1 MLFEGQAIRVQ
12 EIETGIYEL
21 VFDLQGE
28 PVNKFNQVTL
38 AELKESVS
46 QLSAVDGI
54 KGVLFSSAKDC
65 FIVGADITEF
75 SSLFAD
81 GEEAL
86 IAKLLEQHAIF
97 SAVEDLPCPTVTAI
111 NGVAFG
117 GGFELCLA
125 TDFRVMAEKAKVG
138 LPEVKLGINPGWG
151 GIVRLPRLIG
161 IDNAHDWICTGAE
174 KRAPAALKDGAVDAV
189 VSQDKVRDAG
199 LDLLHKCIA
208 GKFDFQARRD
218 EKQSPVKLNQ
228 IEQMMAFETAKG
240 LIGAKAGPH
249 YPAPMQAVKTIQKSC
264 GMSRD
269 KAIEAEVRGVAK
281 LAGGPVVKA
290 LVGLFLKDQYVK
302 KVSKGYEAQAAKV
315 KQAAV
320 LGAGIMGGGVAYQ
333 SASKGTPILMKDI
346 NEAAIQLGLDEANKL
361 LGGQLKRGRIDGA
374 KMAATINMIRPTLSY
389 GDFGSV
395 DLVVEAVVENQKVK
409 EMVLAE
415 AEQHIADDAVLAS
428 NTSTISI
435 NALAKVLKRP
445 ENFCG
450 MHFFNPV
457 HKMPL
462 VEVIRGEKT
471 SDETIART
479 VAYASAMGKTPI
491 VVNDCPGF
499 LVNRVLFPYFG
510 GFSGLMQDGADFR
523 QVDKVM
529 EGFGWPMGPAY
540 LLDVVGIDT
549 AHHADQVMAA
559 GFPERMS
566 HEGETV
572 IDRMYSLERYG
583 QKNGKGF
590 YRYEMDRRG
599 RPKKLSDDEVGQQI
613 GDIAAQTREFSAEE
627 ITERMMI
634 PLCIETVRC
643 LEEGIVASAEEADMA
658 LIYGIGFPLFRGGLF
673 HYLDEMGM
681 AAFCAMTEKYAD
693 LGPLYQPTERMK
705 EMAATGAKYLNS
717 SAAK

>member
-1 MLFEGQAIRVQ
+1 MESTMLFEGQAIRVQ
-12 EIETGIYEL
+12 EVESGIYEL
-21 VFDLQGE
+21 CFDLQSE
-28 PVNKFNQVTL
+28 PVNKFNRVTL

-46 QLSAVDGI
+46 LLSAVDGI

-86 IAKLLEQHAIF
+86 IAKLLEQHDIF
-97 SAVEDLPCPTVTAI
+97 NSVEDLPCPTVVAI

-125 TDFRVMAEKAKVG
+125 TDFRVMGEKAKVG

-161 IDNAHDWICTGAE
+161 VDNANEWICTGAE
-174 KRAPAALKDGAVDAV
+174 KRAAAALKDGAVDAV
-189 VSQDKVRDAG
+189 VVQDQVREAG
-199 LDLLHKCIA
+199 LDLLRQCVE
-208 GKFDFQARRD
+208 GKFDYQARRD
-218 EKQSPVKLNQ
+218 EKQSPIKLNQ

-240 LIGAKAGPH
+240 MIGAKAGPH
-249 YPAPMQAVKTIQKSC
+249 YPAPLQAVKTIQKSC
-264 GMSRD
+264 GLSRD

-302 KVSKGYEAQAAKV
+302 KVSKGYEVKADKV

-361 LGGQLKRGRIDGA
+361 LGGQFKRGRIDAA
-374 KMAATINMIRPTLSY
+374 KMAATINRIRPTLSY
-389 GDFGSV
+389 GDFGTV

-435 NALAKVLKRP
+435 NALAKGLQRP

-462 VEVIRGEKT
+462 VEVIRGELT

-510 GFSGLMQDGADFR
+510 GFSGLMQDGADFH

-599 RPKKLSDDEVGQQI
+599 RPKKVSDDEVGQLI
-613 GDIAAQTREFSAEE
+613 GDVAAQTREFSAED

-643 LEEGIVASAEEADMA
+643 LEEGIVASAAEADMA

-673 HYLDEMGM
+673 HYLDEIGI
-681 AAFCAMTEKYAD
+681 AEFCAMTEKYAD
-693 LGPLYQPTERMK
+693 LGPLYQPTEQMLQ
-705 EMAATGAKYLNS
+705 MAATGAKYL
-717 SAAK
+717 K